1 MNQSLWLDTGYP
13 RDQFPEAQGSLR
25 CDVCIIGGGMGG
37 IAAAEQLAKAGKDV
51 IVLEKDRIF
60 GSTTSHSTGKVT
72 AQHDIIYAKLIKQF
86 GLEAARTYYQANER
100 AVRRAREI
108 ARDDE
113 ARSLDSI
120 LYARTPSGT
129 ENLRKEWE
137 AYKEIGIQGAFVNET
152 ELPFTVESALSMHDE
167 LQIHPLRFGQRLAR
181 MAADSG
187 ARIFEDSAVRKMD
200 FKKRI
205 VELENGTDVTFKEL
219 ILCTHYP
226 LVGLQNMNVLKLQVN
241 RSYIVAAKA
250 GTELKNQYLGVD
262 ADSLSIRTAGID
274 GQPYLMVSGAN
285 HLAGMKEET
294 GENYGE
300 LAEHLREQFGVSDI
314 SHQWSAQDPQTPDD
328 VPYIGRITKDL
339 PHIYISTGF
348 RKWGLSGSL
357 AGSEVLRDLIT
368 GRPNEAIGLYSPDR
382 TGFGAKLL
390 QGIKVAGLTAG
401 ELAAG
406 YTVRLESPTCTH
418 LGCKTRWNEGDRT
431 WDCPCHGSRF
441 REDGSVLEGPAKKPL
456 KL

>member
-1 MNQSLWLDTGYP
+1 MNEPLWLDTGYP
-13 RDQFPEAQGSLR
+13 RDQFPKAEGSLR
-25 CDVCIIGGGMGG
+25 CDVCIIGGGIGG

-51 IVLEKDRIF
+51 VVLEKDRIF
-60 GSTTSHSTGKVT
+60 GSTTGHSTGKVT
-72 AQHDIIYAKLIKQF
+72 AQHDILYSKLIKQF
-86 GLEAARTYYQANER
+86 DLETARTYYHVNER

-108 ARDDE
+108 AQDDE

-129 ENLRKEWE
+129 ENLKKEWE
-137 AYKEIGIQGAFVNET
+137 AYKQIGIQGAFVNET

-187 ARIFEDSAVRKMD
+187 ARIFEESAVSKMN
-200 FKKRI
+200 FKERF
-205 VELENGTDVTFKEL
+205 VELENGAHVTFSEL

-226 LVGLQNMNVLKLQVN
+226 LVGLQNLNILKLQVN
-241 RSYIVAAKA
+241 RSYIVASKA
-250 GTELKNQYLGVD
+250 ETELKNQYLGVD
-262 ADSLSIRTAGID
+262 ASSLSIRTAGID
-274 GQPYLMVSGAN
+274 GQPYLLLSGSN

-294 GENYGE
+294 EENYSE
-300 LAEHLREQFGVSDI
+300 LMDDINEQFGVTEV
-314 SHQWSAQDPQTPDD
+314 SHRWSAQDPETPDY
-328 VPYIGRITKDL
+328 VPYVGRITEDL
-339 PHIYISTGF
+339 AHIYISTGF
-348 RKWGLSGSL
+348 RKWGLSGSI

-368 GRPNEAIGLYSPDR
+368 GRPNEAIQLYSPAR

-390 QGIKVAGLTAG
+390 QGIKVLGLVAG
-401 ELAAG
+401 EFAAG
-406 YTVRLESPTCTH
+406 YTVRLDTPTCTH
-418 LGCKTRWNEGDRT
+418 MGCKTRWNEGDRT

-456 KL
+456 NL

>member
-1 MNQSLWLDTGYP
+1 MNEPLWLDTGYP
-13 RDQFPEAQGSLR
+13 RDQYPEAAGSLR
-25 CDVCIIGGGMGG
+25 CDVCIIGGGIGG

-72 AQHDIIYAKLIKQF
+72 AQHDIIYSKLIKQF
-86 GLEAARTYYQANER
+86 DLETARTYYQANER

-113 ARSLDSI
+113 ARPLDSI
-120 LYARTPSGT
+120 LYARTPLGT
-129 ENLRKEWE
+129 ENLRKEWD

-152 ELPFTVESALSMHDE
+152 ELPFTVGSALSMHDE

-181 MAADSG
+181 MAVDAG
-187 ARIFEDSAVRKMD
+187 ARIYENSAVRKMH
-200 FKKRI
+200 FKKRF
-205 VELENGTDVTFKEL
+205 VELENGADVTFSEL
-219 ILCTHYP
+219 IICTHYP
-226 LVGLQNMNVLKLQVN
+226 LVGFQNLNIMKLQVN
-241 RSYIVAAKA
+241 RSYIAAAKVSK
-250 GTELKNQYLGVD
+250 ELKNQYLGVD

-274 GQPYLMVSGAN
+274 GQAYLMVSGSS
-285 HLAGMKEET
+285 HLAGMKEDT

-300 LAEHLREQFGVSDI
+300 LSEHLRKEFGVTEV
-314 SHQWSAQDPQTPDD
+314 SHRWSAQDPQTPDY
-328 VPYIGRITKDL
+328 VPYVGRITEDL
-339 PHIYISTGF
+339 SHIYISTGF

-357 AGSEVLRDLIT
+357 AGSEVLRDLII
-368 GRPNEAIGLYSPDR
+368 GRQNEATQLYSPGR

-390 QGIKVAGLTAG
+390 QGIKVSGLVTG

-406 YTVRLESPTCTH
+406 YTVRLDTPTCTH
-418 LGCKTRWNEGDRT
+418 MGCKTRWNEGDRT

-441 REDGSVLEGPAKKPL
+441 REDGSVLEGPATRPL